1 MQRDQWTVLVARRKT
16 RLGHAVTW
24 QLSDDSQATTG
35 DLYTYLCL
43 RADMIS
49 ASAAALSI
57 VAGILSALEAQ
68 EAAIS
73 TPETSL
79 QPHRVTTTAQLEW
92 LVSWPASITQC
103 SSDMH
108 MYGIHRASNRYQN
121 VRAFSTERCPM
132 QLQQFFG
139 HAWPCPR

>member
-1 MQRDQWTVLVARRKT
+1 MQRNQWIVLVARRKT

-24 QLSDDSQATTG
+24 QMNDSQATTG
-35 DLYTYLCL
+35 DLYTDLCL

-92 LVSWPASITQC
+92 LVSWS
-103 SSDMH
+103 H
-108 MYGIHRASNRYQN
+108 GLHRSPSKR
-121 VRAFSTERCPM
+121 
-132 QLQQFFG
+132 
-139 HAWPCPR
+139 HAHVYVWHPLG